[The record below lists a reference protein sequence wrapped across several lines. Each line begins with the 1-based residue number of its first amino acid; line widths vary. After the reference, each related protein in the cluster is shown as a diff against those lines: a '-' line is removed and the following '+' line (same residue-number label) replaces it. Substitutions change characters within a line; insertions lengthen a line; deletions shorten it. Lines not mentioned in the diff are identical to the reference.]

1 MGPVTETRFSL
12 AGRECLRYVMGP
24 ITVSALCVLSALAAT
39 LSGTDLLWYIEVPGV
54 FWLTGAL
61 LPFLTRYRYLLRIGD
76 SHISKRCVLGWRTLK
91 WSDISKATFLT
102 DFKGN
107 TLEIWLKPLR
117 GLPMVVPLF
126 LLGNK
131 ADDLVRDKVEV
142 YSVVNTRRSLL
153 IFGQAN
159 VDFFFWLIF
168 LIYVVLYITLRLG

>member
-1 MGPVTETRFSL
+1 
-12 AGRECLRYVMGP
+12 
-24 ITVSALCVLSALAAT
+24 
-39 LSGTDLLWYIEVPGV
+39 
-54 FWLTGAL
+54 
-61 LPFLTRYRYLLRIGD
+61 
-76 SHISKRCVLGWRTLK
+76 
-91 WSDISKATFLT
+91 
-102 DFKGN
+102 
-107 TLEIWLKPLR
+107 
-117 GLPMVVPLF
+117 MVVPLF